1 MSAHHPSAALPAPR
15 FSRAQTWTV
24 LFLFFTGIAF
34 LSFNYKYLD
43 DLARLHSGTLPRHLL
58 LRARSSHFY
67 GSTIPF
73 RAISFR
79 APTR

>member
-1 MSAHHPSAALPAPR
+1 MSAHHASATLPAPR

-43 DLARLHSGTLPRHLL
+43 DLARQQGGTLLILPALFVL
-58 LRARSSHFY
+58 TTLDLF
-67 GSTIPF
+67 
-73 RAISFR
+73 
-79 APTR
+79 